1 MAIQP
6 DSSLTLR
13 QTAAELNIEPWRMAR
28 LGRYLRIDAD
38 DKCVPRTE
46 IDRAR
51 GEVDADGRYM
61 VILHWLLGEF
71 RTRHERAGA

>member
-1 MAIQP
+1 MAIQS

-13 QTAAELNIEPWRMAR
+13 QAAAELNIEPWRMSR

-38 DKCVPRTE
+38 DKCIPRSQIE
-46 IDRAR
+46 HALDS
-51 GEVDADGRYM
+51 ESPDGRYL

-71 RTRHERAGA
+71 RTRHNQSSA

>member
-1 MAIQP
+1 
-6 DSSLTLR
+6 
-13 QTAAELNIEPWRMAR
+13 MAR

-71 RTRHERAGA
+71 RTRHEHAGA